1 MNAIP
6 DNTLRLSQ
14 GETDNGPVY
23 HANTGLD
30 PLSLCPATGSP
41 QTALARNLE
50 EALNINAEP
59 TTPRASIPQ
68 NGDLRHTSLWP
79 DKSHELMR
87 IKDEQLEPNPAQP
100 PYSSGEWRLATPLDN
115 DASST
120 EVDNHYRLP
129 GNVFSLLTSIDQAPD
144 PLNAAIGK
152 VNRWRASLPLV
163 TSDAVDW
170 RQLALTNIDTLHQL
184 SLSKEKDI
192 NSINEIN
199 ARIMYCMDVHYESPR
214 IN

>member
-50 EALNINAEP
+50 EAVNINAEP
-59 TTPRASIPQ
+59 TAPRASIPQ

-87 IKDEQLEPNPAQP
+87 IKDEQLEPNPAHP
-100 PYSSGEWRLATPLDN
+100 P
-115 DASST
+115 
-120 EVDNHYRLP
+120 
-129 GNVFSLLTSIDQAPD
+129 
-144 PLNAAIGK
+144 
-152 VNRWRASLPLV
+152 
-163 TSDAVDW
+163 
-170 RQLALTNIDTLHQL
+170 
-184 SLSKEKDI
+184 
-192 NSINEIN
+192 
-199 ARIMYCMDVHYESPR
+199 
-214 IN
+214 